1 MDLGLADATAVVAGG
16 SKGMGRAVAQSLAGE
31 GARIAVLARTQ
42 VALDETVDASRS
54 LGAPDALGLAT
65 DLTSWESVERS
76 LEPLRP
82 TRI

>member
-31 GARIAVLARTQ
+31 GARIAVLTRTQ

-54 LGAPDALGLAT
+54 LGAPDAPGLAT